1 MKAEHIQAVT
11 PLVLGAIAGF
21 IAVAIV
27 FAPNM
32 SDARAAAGFG
42 LAGTAIGTAGGL
54 AQSKGVNLDRSDAYS
69 EQNNHE

>member
-1 MKAEHIQAVT
+1 MRSENIQAVT

-21 IAVAIV
+21 IAIAIV

-54 AQSKGVNLDRSDAYS
+54 AQSKGINLDKGDT
-69 EQNNHE
+69 